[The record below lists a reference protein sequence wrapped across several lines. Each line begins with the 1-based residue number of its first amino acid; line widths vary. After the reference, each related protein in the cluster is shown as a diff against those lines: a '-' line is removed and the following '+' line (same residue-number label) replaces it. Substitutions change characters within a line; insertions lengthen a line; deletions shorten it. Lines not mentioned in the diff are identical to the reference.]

1 MGNAIRTVRS
11 KKDNYPYAT
20 ARVKA
25 RKATLIPRSQYMK
38 YMVMDLPSIIRH
50 ISETAYAKE
59 ISDLSTMYS
68 GIDLVEA
75 ATYENLAR
83 NYTEVLGF
91 CGGKLREDLQKY
103 LKKWDIWNIKTILR
117 GKSYGAS
124 PDEIIEDLVT
134 AGSLPRN
141 YLHDLAKAKDLDTVI
156 DLMKPT
162 EYHKPVL
169 DARMSSGAM
178 DHMTLENELEKGYL
192 VSLLTIRSESPWLSR
207 ILGRFFRVE
216 IDIANLKLLFKLK
229 YAELESD
236 YILKLLIEGGYE
248 LTDPVLKRLGM
259 TEDFDKFLD
268 ELKGFKFWG
277 AIKEPAEVARETG
290 TLNPIM
296 SALEIYHLR
305 MANMFGRLYPLSKLP
320 FFAYFIWKKVEV
332 DNIRIICRGKEAGL
346 SDALIKSMIVT

>member
-1 MGNAIRTVRS
+1 MGKAVRTVRS

-59 ISDLSTMYS
+59 VSDLSSKYS
-68 GIDLVEA
+68 GLDLVEA

-117 GKSYGAS
+117 GKSFGA
-124 PDEIIEDLVT
+124 PADEIIEDLVT
-134 AGSLPRN
+134 AGSLSRN
-141 YLHDLAKAKDLDTVI
+141 YLHELAKAEDLDAVI

-162 EYHKPVL
+162 EYYKPVL
-169 DARMSSGAM
+169 DARLSSGAI
-178 DHMTLENELEKGYL
+178 DHMKFENALDKEYL
-192 VSLLTIRSESPWLSR
+192 VSLLTIGSGSSWLSR
-207 ILGRFFRVE
+207 ILDRFFRVE
-216 IDIANLKLLFKLK
+216 IDIANLKLMFKLK
-229 YAELESD
+229 YAELECD
-236 YILKLLIEGGYE
+236 YILKFLIPGGYE
-248 LTDPVLKRLGM
+248 LTDTVLKRLGM

-268 ELKGFKFWG
+268 ELKGFEFWN

-305 MANMFGRLYPLSKLP
+305 MANKFGRLYPLSILP
-320 FFAYFIWKKVEV
+320 FLAYFIWKKVEV

-346 SDALIKSMIVT
+346 SDDLIKSMLVT